1 MDVKRSSTRL
11 ATAAGC
17 LAAAVVW
24 TAPAEAQVSLRSEGG
39 ANALWAPVAP
49 ALLAEARMAGATVT
63 RPTFL
68 LEVRNEWRARPSTLS
83 AESVTRFEP
92 LDLTAELR
100 PSPSAMTAPVTML
113 RQLPLSFGMGD
124 VLGSFGSKRALHQVF
139 PGLKSASRVFRLGG
153 SFRF

>member
-1 MDVKRSSTRL
+1 MTRSCTGL
-11 ATAAGC
+11 ATAAGL
-17 LAAAVVW
+17 LAAATLW

-49 ALLAEARMAGATVT
+49 ALLAEARIAGATVT

-68 LEVRNEWRARPSTLS
+68 LEVRNEWRARPSALS
-83 AESVTRFEP
+83 TETVTRFEP

-100 PSPSAMTAPVTML
+100 SSPSAMPAPVALM
-113 RQLPLSFGMGD
+113 RQLLLSFGMGD
-124 VLGSFGSKRALHQVF
+124 VLDSFGSKHALHQVF

-153 SFRF
+153 SIRF